1 MNYKLKIQMQI
12 TYQPI
17 KKSEH
22 YFLEAMLY
30 EALFVP
36 EGQPKFPKSII
47 HRPEIY
53 KYIRDWNQ
61 NKFDIAIVA
70 KCESELIGAVWGRL
84 FDAENQGNGFVD
96 AETPEISMAIQS
108 EFRGRGIGTE
118 LLQQIEKAYL
128 EIGVK
133 QLSLSVD
140 KRNRARVLYE
150 RNGYEFFTD
159 LETAVTLLK
168 QM

>member
-1 MNYKLKIQMQI
+1 MQI
-12 TYQPI
+12 SYRPI

-22 YFLEAMLY
+22 HFLEAMLY

-47 HRPEIY
+47 NRPEIY
-53 KYIRDWNQ
+53 KYIRDWNR
-61 NKFDIAIVA
+61 NEFDIAIVA
-70 KCESELIGAVWGRL
+70 ISDDELIGAVWGRR
-84 FDAENQGNGFVD
+84 FDEESKGYGFVD
-96 AETPEISMAIQS
+96 VKTPEISMAIQA
-108 EFRGRGIGTE
+108 EFRGRGVGTE
-118 LLQQIEKAYL
+118 LLKQIEIAYL

-140 KRNRARVLYE
+140 KRNRAKVLYE
-150 RNGYEFFTD
+150 RNGYDFFVD

-168 QM
+168 KIKN

>member
-1 MNYKLKIQMQI
+1 MQT
-12 TYQPI
+12 TYRPI
-17 KKSEH
+17 KKSEQH
-22 YFLEAMLY
+22 FLEAMLY
-30 EALFVP
+30 EALFVA

-61 NKFDIAIVA
+61 NEFDIAIVA
-70 KCESELIGAVWGRL
+70 ISDDKLIGVVWGRR
-84 FDAENQGNGFVD
+84 FDVESKGYGFVD
-96 AETPEISMAIQS
+96 SETPEISMAIQA

-118 LLQQIEKAYL
+118 LLKQLEIAYL

-140 KRNRARVLYE
+140 KRNRAKNLYE
-150 RNGYEFFTD
+150 RNGFIFFED

-168 QM
+168 KI